1 MQTKF
6 MVKKFF
12 PYALASIIGAGLA
25 STTVVPTAPVQA
37 QTQCPEVTRP
47 QIAELFDRWNRSLQT
62 GDPNLVTLNYA
73 RNAILLPT
81 VSNKVRRNHE
91 EIKDYFV
98 TFLQKQP
105 VGTINYRSI
114 RLYCGVAI
122 DSGTYTFRLTTNGQT
137 QEVPARY
144 TFVYNKVGDQWLI
157 AEHHSSAMPE
167 TVSSAQ

>member
-1 MQTKF
+1 MATKF
-6 MVKKFF
+6 L
-12 PYALASIIGAGLA
+12 PYALASIVGAALA
-25 STTVVPTAPVQA
+25 SITVLQITPLQA

-47 QIAELFDRWNRSLQT
+47 EIAELFDRWNGSLQT
-62 GDPNLVTLNYA
+62 GDPNKVTLNYA

-91 EIKDYFV
+91 EIQDYFV

-105 VGTINYRSI
+105 VGRINYSSI

-122 DSGTYTFRLTTNGQT
+122 DSGTYTFKLTSNGQT

>member
-1 MQTKF
+1 MATKF
-6 MVKKFF
+6 L
-12 PYALASIIGAGLA
+12 PYALASVVGAALA
-25 STTVVPTAPVQA
+25 SITVLQTSPLQA

-47 QIAELFDRWNRSLQT
+47 QIAQLFDRWNGSLQT
-62 GDPNLVTLNYA
+62 GDPNKVTLNYA

-81 VSNKVRRNHE
+81 VSNQVRRNHK
-91 EIKDYFV
+91 EIQDYFV

-144 TFVYNKVGDQWLI
+144 TFVYNKVGNQWLI

-167 TVSSAQ
+167 PVSSAK